1 MKGQRKRTLAPCIL
15 VLQPSPNRPHYDI
28 QGKGTPKRRIPIPR
42 GRSVHLVG
50 DYLSTN
56 LIRIFDTDKFTR
68 DVLQSILLCHSYVTT
83 TWTTDAMQW
92 QKYKIFVKQENIF
105 GIICFSVRF
114 SKIGDTSFNSQ
125 QTLCT

>member
-1 MKGQRKRTLAPCIL
+1 MQGQRKRTLTPCIL

-28 QGKGTPKRRIPIPR
+28 QGKGTPIRRIPIPR

-68 DVLQSILLCHSYVTT
+68 DVLQSILLYYPLVTT
-83 TWTTDAMQW
+83 TWAADTMHLQ
-92 QKYKIFVKQENIF
+92 QYKIFLLSYYNKV
-105 GIICFSVRF
+105 
-114 SKIGDTSFNSQ
+114 
-125 QTLCT
+125 